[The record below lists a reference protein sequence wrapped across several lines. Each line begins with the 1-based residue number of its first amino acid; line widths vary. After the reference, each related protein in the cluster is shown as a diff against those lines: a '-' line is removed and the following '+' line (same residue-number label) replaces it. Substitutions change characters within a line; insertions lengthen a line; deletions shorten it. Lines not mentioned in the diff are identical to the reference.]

1 MKNWTNT
8 AARDPS
14 QQAAAEMIKTGGD
27 DRKVGRGLSGPT
39 IVNADSERIKAQGK
53 LEARSLSRPSVPIE
67 WFGMRARVVVVVA
80 SVCALVLG
88 FVIWHL
94 RSGKPGNQAA
104 APATLANAITE
115 PSGPLTTDDSAPTA
129 IYAHNLMLR
138 RGPDFRIYVR
148 WLRGQMI
155 RSRPHVNPTFD
166 DPESFSLDIKSGV
179 VRANIGDIGIFL
191 NAGGVANSP
200 LKNITLLAEGDQIKL
215 KGTLHKVIPL
225 PVELLGGVTTTS
237 DNRIQLH
244 VTKLNVLKIPFKGLL
259 GGLHIEL
266 SDLFQPKGIPGIEV
280 SGNDLFFDTFKLLP
294 PPHIRGQ
301 LTKVRVVSPDIEEVF
316 GNAEDTVARVEEWRN
331 FLRLNDGTID
341 FGKLTMHHVDL
352 IMVDLSDDAWF
363 DLDLNNYQNQL
374 VNGYTRM
381 TPQAGLQIFMPDLD
395 SLPKINKSGQ
405 KISMEWL
412 KHRNLPP
419 PQDVKK

>member
-1 MKNWTNT
+1 
-8 AARDPS
+8 
-14 QQAAAEMIKTGGD
+14 
-27 DRKVGRGLSGPT
+27 
-39 IVNADSERIKAQGK
+39 
-53 LEARSLSRPSVPIE
+53 
-67 WFGMRARVVVVVA
+67 MRARLAVLA
-80 SVCALVLG
+80 SVCIPLLVLG
-88 FVIWHL
+88 VWHR
-94 RSGKPGNQAA
+94 RSSRFA
-104 APATLANAITE
+104 
-115 PSGPLTTDDSAPTA
+115 SGPVLSAGPSLPSAMPIPEPAPTT
-129 IYAHNLMLR
+129 IHAHNLMLR

-215 KGTLHKVIPL
+215 KGTLHKMIPL

-244 VTKLNVLKIPFKGLL
+244 VTKLNVLKIPLKGLL

-331 FLRLNDGTID
+331 FLRLNDGTLD

-405 KISMEWL
+405 KINMEWL